1 MSFGEDTYTFLFGI
15 NIGVNFWIIGYLDV
29 HLQ

>member
-1 MSFGEDTYTFLFGI
+1 MSFGEDRYTFLFGI
-15 NIGVNFWIIGYLDV
+15 NIGVNFWITGYSDV